1 MDPYE
6 FARNKYYDTDYTY
19 SGNQFCDHIDSAVAN
34 SMSHEHSSTPFLYR
48 ETGVDLA
55 NERVRENS
63 GLGGVPLRQ
72 DFLGSC
78 EGISD
83 SFHSMYDVPTF
94 STHTMQ
100 DVCNAKDFRYDNNDA
115 EDNSFYYAASD
126 AVPNHAAYY
135 LASANIMKECDPSY
149 PVIYPPATV
158 TDQCTNS
165 VKLHSADSDSS
176 QVGNYSQKY
185 TPKYTFDPCDRE
197 FIEALVVK
205 LAEKSVMYAESREKG
220 KEYYDFAASTTEGK
234 SVTLAQNGNLSAGL
248 PSASS
253 LDLDRSFNY
262 DSIVSDREINS
273 VSHDKKALVP
283 SDETDA
289 SEKRLD
295 IENVNNVD
303 NSSSE
308 QNVEDAI
315 EEVPYGISVAD
326 SSTHQSTVEEGNSEA
341 KPAIALSPEEAM
353 KYFLETNCLNVTSYK
368 ILDSNWTVKEIE
380 VTSDWFPETTLD
392 IDDEQQRNL
401 LTYVQQT
408 HLRVLVKNELR
419 KINYNLTNCRPD
431 ETFFSKLDSSLKK
444 NTAFVRKLKT
454 FTGSQ
459 LPSLLRD
466 MSTLNLSK
474 YVSEVAAALVDAKLK
489 MVDVW
494 PAVQLCSLMHQTY
507 ADFGPFLLDNWQ
519 KVLSLKKDEKIAN
532 QAKLRVDLRFYAELI
547 SVGIFTHKEG
557 LPLLG
562 NILTVLTNMDREE
575 HHNINIILSFC
586 RHCGDDYAGL
596 VPRRLRILS
605 ERHGIAIPQYNL
617 LSKEKQRNVKLL
629 LKDYYS
635 SLCKHRLKEHLELQN
650 FVRQNRKILQTKG
663 ELSSER
669 KEKLEAL
676 QASFERIDVGTQ
688 QFAEALDEDIPA
700 LPEDES
706 LKHDIMAMNGSSE
719 NEEGA
724 VPPDLWEDEETKR
737 FYENFPDLKE
747 FIPSLQVRAVE
758 PEPVVSEEALDA
770 EFEKDLNCISPEEET
785 LPPEPEEIEET
796 EPSAV
801 SNKVLIESFLSA
813 LPNCVNQE
821 MIDSA
826 AIDFAMNLNTKHN
839 RKKVVR
845 ALFNVPRIRL
855 DLLPFYG
862 RFVATL
868 HPVQPDISE
877 DLCQLLKQDFKYH
890 IRKKDQMNIES
901 KVKVVRFIGEL
912 VKFRM
917 YSKIESLY
925 CLKVLVQDFTHHHI
939 EMCCNLLESCGRF
952 LIRHHDCHQRMK
964 VYLEQM
970 MRKKAVMALDS
981 RYVTMIENA
990 YYFVNPPD
998 SSLSS
1003 KKERPPEHEFIRKI
1017 LYQDLTKT
1025 NIDKILRLMRKLDW
1039 NQADV
1044 ASYAIKCL
1052 TYAFKVKYFN
1062 IRCLANLLAG
1072 LVAHQEF
1079 VGTYVVDGVLE
1090 DIRLGMEVNLPK
1102 YNQRRVAMI
1111 KYLGELY
1118 NYRMVESSNIFQVL
1132 YTLITFGV
1140 TWDWTVPSVLDPPDS
1155 LFRIRLVCVLLE
1167 TCGQYFVSGMSK
1179 KKLDMFLV
1187 YFQHYYWF
1195 KYLHPVWT
1203 TEQPFPVGI
1212 SHMVKETITNLRRN
1226 IHLFNS
1232 LEEAEEAVIK
1242 LRAEQEANLGPLQKF
1257 WQGSNNADDT
1267 TSQGSIGDN
1276 SVEFDDE
1283 SEQGA
1288 SDLDT
1293 SQEDLDADDGA
1304 SSGISGLSELVI
1316 PGEDSYSVDSTYDLM
1331 CENIKDEN
1339 YSEMLNT
1346 FDVGDTTTGRSDVHI
1361 QSEKTDGCLAPRL
1374 VECPEDDEFLNAFE
1388 RMVSDNIQDRL
1399 QETIKPQQVDISVP
1413 LHIKGSSKKTYEQ
1426 LQEEE
1431 QEKTNM
1437 NFVLMLRK
1445 GHKQQYKNLAV
1456 PVDSEMALNLK
1467 NREEAERAEKE
1478 RVKRLTLDINE
1489 RLEEEDYQE
1498 MLAQAQRPAFMN
1510 LNRERRHKYQ
1520 HPKGAPDAD
1529 LIFGPKKVR

>member
-1 MDPYE
+1 MDPYKFTHNE
-6 FARNKYYDTDYTY
+6 YYDPEYSY
-19 SGNQFCDHIDSAVAN
+19 SGNQFSDHINSAVPN
-34 SMSHEHSSTPFLYR
+34 SMGHEHSNAAFLYQ
-48 ETGVDLA
+48 ETDVDLT
-55 NERVRENS
+55 NERVRETH
-63 GLGGVPLRQ
+63 GLNVSLREN
-72 DFLGSC
+72 FSGSC
-78 EGISD
+78 EGLSD
-83 SFHSMYDVPTF
+83 SLHSLYDVPEF
-94 STHTMQ
+94 STNTLQ
-100 DVCNAKDFRYDNNDA
+100 DVCSAKEFGYDSNDV
-115 EDNSFYYAASD
+115 EDNSLYYSESD
-126 AVPNHAAYY
+126 VVPNQPAYY
-135 LASANIMKECDPSY
+135 LASANIVKECDVTY
-149 PVIYPPATV
+149 PVAYPQVTV
-158 TDQCTNS
+158 TEQCINS
-165 VKLHSADSDSS
+165 VDLGSVDTDSS
-176 QVGNYSQKY
+176 QLGTYSQGMKY
-185 TPKYTFDPCDRE
+185 SFDQSDRE

-220 KEYYDFAASTTEGK
+220 KETAIATEDKSIPLVQNKNTPAEITSSSSLNLDKCANYDNSTSDKELYSFSLDKEASVPFDVTE
-234 SVTLAQNGNLSAGL
+234 
-248 PSASS
+248 PSAKH
-253 LDLDRSFNY
+253 LDEED
-262 DSIVSDREINS
+262 VSNI
-273 VSHDKKALVP
+273 
-283 SDETDA
+283 
-289 SEKRLD
+289 
-295 IENVNNVD
+295 D
-303 NSSSE
+303 NCPSE

-315 EEVPYGISVAD
+315 LEELPYSIPVVD
-326 SSTHQSTVEEGNSEA
+326 SNTQSTVEGDSGEVNS
-341 KPAIALSPEEAM
+341 AITLSPEDSI
-353 KYFLETNCLNVTSYK
+353 KYFLETNCLNVMSYK
-368 ILDSNWTVKEIE
+368 ILDSNGTIKEIQ
-380 VTSDWFPETTLD
+380 VTSDWFPETVLD
-392 IDDEQQRNL
+392 INDEEQRSL

-419 KINYNLTNCRPD
+419 KINYNLANCRPD
-431 ETFFSKLDSSLKK
+431 ESFFSKLDSTLKK

-459 LPSLLRD
+459 LPSLLKD

-605 ERHGIAIPQYNL
+605 EKHGISIPQYNL

-650 FVRQNRKILQTKG
+650 FMRQNRKILQTKG

-676 QASFERIDVGTQ
+676 QVSFERIDVGTQ
-688 QFAEALDEDIPA
+688 QFAEALDEDIPT

-719 NEEGA
+719 NEEGT
-724 VPPDLWEDEETKR
+724 VPHDLWEDEETKR

-747 FIPSLQVRAVE
+747 FIPSLQVRTFE

-785 LPPEPEEIEET
+785 LSAEPEEIEES

-826 AIDFAMNLNTKHN
+826 AVDFAMNLNTKHN

-917 YSKIESLY
+917 YSKIEGLY

-952 LIRHHDCHQRMK
+952 LIRHPDCYQRMK

-998 SSLSS
+998 STMSS

-1017 LYQDLTKT
+1017 LYQDLMKT

-1039 NQADV
+1039 NQPDV

-1072 LVAHQEF
+1072 LVSHQEF

-1118 NYRMVESSNIFQVL
+1118 NYRMVESGNIFQVL

-1140 TWDWTVPSVLDPPDS
+1140 TWDWNVPSVLDPPDS

-1195 KYLHPVWT
+1195 KYSHPMWNN
-1203 TEQPFPVGI
+1203 EQPFPVGM
-1212 SHMVKETITNLRRN
+1212 SHMVRETITNLRRN
-1226 IHLFNS
+1226 IHLFDS
-1232 LEEAEEAVIK
+1232 LEEAEEAVMK
-1242 LRAEQEANLGPLQKF
+1242 LRAEQEETLGPLQKF
-1257 WQGSNNADDT
+1257 WQSSNNGDDT

-1276 SVEFDDE
+1276 SMEFDDE
-1283 SEQGA
+1283 SEQGT

-1293 SQEDLDADDGA
+1293 SQEELEADEGA
-1304 SSGISGLSELVI
+1304 PSGISGPSDLVVS
-1316 PGEDSYSVDSTYDLM
+1316 GEDSYLADNAYDLM
-1331 CENIKDEN
+1331 YETGKDEN
-1339 YSEMLNT
+1339 YSEMQHNL
-1346 FDVGDTTTGRSDVHI
+1346 DIRDTSGGVSDVEP
-1361 QSEKTDGCLAPRL
+1361 EKTDACHAPKL
-1374 VECPEDDEFLNAFE
+1374 VECPEDEEFLNAFE

-1498 MLAQAQRPAFMN
+1498 MLAQTQRPAFMN